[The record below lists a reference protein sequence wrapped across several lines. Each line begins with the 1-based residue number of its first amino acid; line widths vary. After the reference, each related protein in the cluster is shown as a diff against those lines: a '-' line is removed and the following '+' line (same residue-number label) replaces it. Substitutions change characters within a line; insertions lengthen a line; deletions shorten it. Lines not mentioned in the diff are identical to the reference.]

1 MINMLCKSKHLCI
14 SWLNLLLPIQVLAES
29 EQMRKEADDT
39 GPLAELEHWRLLT
52 ARFNSIVDQIK
63 SKKCKMV
70 INVLNVAKSKVLKVC
85 IQIFLELK
93 LHYFRISV
101 V

>member
-1 MINMLCKSKHLCI
+1 MVYY
-14 SWLNLLLPIQVLAES
+14 LNQVLAES

-63 SKKCKMV
+63 NKKCKMV
-70 INVLNVAKSKVLKVC
+70 IHVLNVAKSKVLKVRS
-85 IQIFLELK
+85 
-93 LHYFRISV
+93 H
-101 V
+101 